1 MLCLLT
7 CICLGFQIN
16 LEFKDKDLKIYD
28 SRFDFLKLSS
38 DFSFTGVKLLKLPD
52 GNLAVVSVASKV
64 LTKPNLKDELS
75 AVKVC
80 EVKALKEFVGFST
93 GVQISSVK
101 IINEKTIVTIDN
113 DKQDIN
119 VLTEHIDVT
128 KLEIKG
134 LVQGMS
140 KIGEW
145 RSVSQNDTFL
155 VYVAMGKI
163 CDKKG
168 KTVFPKVE

>member
-1 MLCLLT
+1 
-7 CICLGFQIN
+7 
-16 LEFKDKDLKIYD
+16 
-28 SRFDFLKLSS
+28 
-38 DFSFTGVKLLKLPD
+38 
-52 GNLAVVSVASKV
+52 VASKV
-64 LTKPNLKDELS
+64 LTKPNLKDELN

-80 EVKALKEFVGFST
+80 EVKALKEFVGFSS

-101 IINEKTIVTIDN
+101 IINEKTSVTIDN

-140 KIGEW
+140 KIAEW

-168 KTVFPKVE
+168 KTVFPKVD